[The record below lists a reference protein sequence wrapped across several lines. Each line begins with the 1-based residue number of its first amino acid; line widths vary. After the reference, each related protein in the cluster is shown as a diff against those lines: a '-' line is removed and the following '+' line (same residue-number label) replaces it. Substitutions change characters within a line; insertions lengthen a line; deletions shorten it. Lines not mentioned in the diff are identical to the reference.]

1 MQFLSSFEN
10 FLKEASCAL
19 VLVGIFTLFIN
30 FDLVTLADEFV
41 LNWFLFTYIYTL
53 FDISVEVI
61 VDLIEC
67 VCVIWL
73 QVVQLAL
80 IHLVTLEVS
89 DEDAS
94 TCQPHL
100 SLSM

>member
-1 MQFLSSFEN
+1 M
-10 FLKEASCAL
+10 
-19 VLVGIFTLFIN
+19 
-30 FDLVTLADEFV
+30 TLADEYL
-41 LNWFLFTYIYTL
+41 LNWFLITAYFIL
-53 FDISVEVI
+53 LSICVVVI
-61 VDLIEC
+61 FDLIEC

-94 TCQPHL
+94 TCQPYL
-100 SLSM
+100 SLSMWQCLLPL